1 MAVAETSGF
10 LAGRSETPGF
20 SVLVGWFSDPLHGWV
35 TSDDF
40 VVGVDHEDFVVF
52 VGRVLSNPVRVEYS
66 RIAHSFTGTFFGDR
80 LDSVLEFQRVD
91 TLVDG
96 FTVGGTLGSK
106 SLPAA
111 PSYSDTVDD
120 MT

>member
-1 MAVAETSGF
+1 MF
-10 LAGRSETPGF
+10 
-20 SVLVGWFSDPLHGWV
+20 VGWFSDPLHGWV

-40 VVGVDHEDFVVF
+40 VVGVDHQNLVVF
-52 VGRVLSNPVRVEYS
+52 VGRVLSNLVRVDYS
-66 RIAHSFTGTFFGDR
+66 QTSHSFTGTFFGDG
-80 LDSVLEFQRVD
+80 LDSAFEFQRVD

-96 FTVGGTLGSK
+96 FTIGGTFGSK

-111 PSYSDTVDD
+111 PSYSDTVDN